1 MTLSRNTHAAV
12 LLSTLA
18 LGVCT
23 AAAAP
28 AKPADAGDPLFRYQW
43 YLSNQ
48 GQAVIGDTL
57 PTPGVDL
64 DVDILHKLGI
74 RGAGVEVAVV
84 DSGLEIGHEDLA
96 ANVVPNGSHN
106 FFDGSHDP
114 KPINADDDH
123 GTAVAGIIAAVGWNG
138 KGGRGVA
145 PEAALAGF
153 NLIDAG
159 AADRANDQRYTR
171 YAWGDGTEAKRAD
184 VFNNSWG
191 MLSDFYPNFSVEDQY
206 SWEKLMRSMRNG
218 KGGIYV
224 KAAGNA
230 FSDFLVPDAQGQLVD
245 QCPDNARRYNV
256 GCSLANVDPM
266 DDLITSIVVSG
277 VNARGVRSSYS
288 SPGSA
293 VWVAGFAGEY
303 GYQKRYYSNLE
314 KSKPANAG
322 FESDPLFD
330 PAIVSTDLSGCA
342 AGMNRDRNGAMYNAL
357 DTSKSPIDASCNY
370 TALMGGTSSA
380 TPTVSGVAAL
390 MLSVNPQ
397 LTWRDV
403 KYILATTAQQIDPGQ
418 PKAVYNGSVI
428 DPGWITNAAGHAFS
442 NWYGFGLVDAAAAVH
457 ASAHFV
463 SLPPMQDTGYAV
475 YHGPESKI
483 GGVAAPATLSIDIKR
498 TFKVEAVQLYFGG
511 THKDPSAL
519 RVVLISPH
527 GTRSYVMTPF
537 SKLNKAVYA
546 EGGVSVELT
555 ASNAFLDE
563 DSAGRW
569 TLEVTDMLTDTGKE
583 TLQNF
588 ELRMVGH

>member
-1 MTLSRNTHAAV
+1 MTLSRTRHAAV

-18 LGVCT
+18 IGVCS
-23 AAAAP
+23 AAAMP
-28 AKPADAGDPLFRYQW
+28 ANPADAGDPLFRYQW

-64 DVDILHKLGI
+64 DVDILHQLGI

-84 DSGLEIGHEDLA
+84 DSSLEIGHEDLA
-96 ANVVPNGSHN
+96 ANVVPNGSYN
-106 FFDGSHDP
+106 FLDGSHDP
-114 KPINADDDH
+114 KPSDADDFH

-153 NLIDAG
+153 NFIDAERNP
-159 AADRANDQRYTR
+159 AFDELSAIR
-171 YAWGDGTEAKRAD
+171 YAWGNGAEAKRVD
-184 VFNNSWG
+184 VFNNSWR
-191 MLSDFYPNFSVEDQY
+191 MLSNFYPNFSVEEQY
-206 SWEKLMRSMRNG
+206 SWEKLMRSMRDG

-224 KAAGNA
+224 KGAGNE
-230 FSDFLVPDAQGQLVD
+230 FSNFLVPDAQGQTVD
-245 QCPDNARRYNV
+245 QCSDNARRYNV
-256 GCSLANVDPM
+256 GCGLANVDPRN
-266 DDLITSIVVSG
+266 DLITTIVVSG

-293 VWVAGFAGEY
+293 VWVAGLGGET
-303 GYQKRYYSNLE
+303 GYQKRYDANPQ
-314 KSKPANAG
+314 KSKLARADSATN
-322 FESDPLFD
+322 SRFD
-330 PAIVSTDLSGCA
+330 PALVSTDLSGCA
-342 AGMNRDRNGAMYNAL
+342 AGMNRDGSGMMHNAL

-370 TALMGGTSSA
+370 TASMSGTSAA
-380 TPTVSGVAAL
+380 TPTVAGVAAL

-463 SLPPMQDTGYAV
+463 SLPPMQDTGYKA
-475 YHGPESKI
+475 YRGPASKI
-483 GGVAAPATLSIDIKR
+483 GGVAAPATLSIDIKQ

-527 GTRSYVMTPF
+527 GTRSHVLTPF
-537 SKLNKAVYA
+537 STLNKAVYA
-546 EGGVSVELT
+546 EDGVSVPLT

-563 DSAGRW
+563 DSAGPW
-569 TLEVTDMLTDTGKE
+569 TLEVTDMLADNGEEK
-583 TLQNF
+583 LQEF
-588 ELRMVGH
+588 EIRMVGH

>member
-1 MTLSRNTHAAV
+1 MMLSRNRHAAV

-18 LGVCT
+18 LGICN

-28 AKPADAGDPLFRYQW
+28 ANPADAEDPLFRYQW

-64 DVDILHKLGI
+64 DVEILHTLGI

-96 ANVVPNGSHN
+96 ANMVPNGSYN
-106 FFDGSHDP
+106 FLDGSHDP

-153 NLIDAG
+153 NLSNADAAHG
-159 AADRANDQRYTR
+159 ANDQRY
-171 YAWGDGTEAKRAD
+171 AWGGGAEAKRAD

-191 MLSDFYPNFSVEDQY
+191 MLSNFYPSFSVEDQY

-230 FSDFLVPDAQGQLVD
+230 FSDFLVPDAQGQPVD

-266 DDLITSIVVSG
+266 DDLITSIAVSA

-293 VWVAGFAGEY
+293 VWVAGLGGEY
-303 GYQKRYYSNLE
+303 GYQKRYDSNPQ
-314 KSKPANAG
+314 KSKLARADFDTNPR
-322 FESDPLFD
+322 FD

-342 AGMNRDRNGAMYNAL
+342 AGMNRDRSGTMHNAL

-370 TALMGGTSSA
+370 TASMNGTSAA
-380 TPTVSGVAAL
+380 TPTVAGVAAL

-397 LTWRDV
+397 MTWRDV

-463 SLPPMQDTGYAV
+463 SLPPMQDTGYKA
-475 YHGPESKI
+475 YHGPASKI
-483 GGVAAPATLSIDIKR
+483 GGVAAPATLSIDIKQ

-537 SKLNKAVYA
+537 SALNKAA
-546 EGGVSVELT
+546 EDGVSVPLT

-569 TLEVTDMLTDTGKE
+569 TLEVTDMLADTGNEK
-583 TLQNF
+583 LQNF